1 MLMKDYE
8 KLIHFKKIIIYPL
21 LFIVICSY
29 FSFILLIAFY
39 PNWLSHK
46 ISDSSISYGIA
57 YGFFLIFLIFFIT
70 LIYVYLSNKFIE
82 PIVKRIKS

>member
-1 MLMKDYE
+1 MKDYE

-21 LFIVICSY
+21 LFIIISSY
-29 FSFILLIAFY
+29 FSFILLIAYY
-39 PNWLSHK
+39 PNWLSQK

-70 LIYVYLSNKFIE
+70 LVYVFLSNKLVE

>member
-1 MLMKDYE
+1 MKDYE
-8 KLIHFKKIIIYPL
+8 KLIHLKKIIIYPL
-21 LFIVICSY
+21 LFIIIFSY
-29 FSFILLIAFY
+29 FSFILLIAYY
-39 PNWLSHK
+39 PNWLSQK

-70 LIYVYLSNKFIE
+70 LVYVFLSNKLVE